1 MASGFS
7 LVEGGGGVSAKLEF
21 LSGKRKGEVYELAD
35 REEFGIGNRK
45 SAQIRVRDPWISYK
59 HAKICVDSGR
69 FFIEDLG
76 SSNGTWIDGQRIER
90 EPLKP
95 GMLLYLGKTKLKF
108 TQDDPPKGD
117 GGGAWWDKVLEGG
130 ESGETAVATDDASL
144 AKIARLTAE
153 VTEER
158 GKRRALER
166 FFDLPEDSK
175 IADAA
180 KAGELEAKTKELEE
194 KLKAAESGGGTDVDS
209 AVGEATE
216 RLRQD
221 HMSQVVELEAKA
233 KQSESQK
240 VDFENRYKDKVESAK
255 AELTKLKEGY
265 ESELEELR
273 GTLAKARESEA
284 PEGDEALQ
292 AERERA
298 EQLEKDLA
306 EARDLTRQLEESKT
320 TLQTELEEA
329 KSAPAPS
336 AKGEGEDPEE
346 LKSKVWAA
354 VEEATRWK
362 EEARQ
367 AKDQLE
373 LAQAE
378 AAEARAM
385 HAEVTQEIDDIS
397 MEQIEIEEEL
407 VLKIDLLRERL
418 VEASDKSADE
428 INAELKAAVEAAGE
442 DAGEEAE

>member
-1 MASGFS
+1 M
-7 LVEGGGGVSAKLEF
+7 SAKLEF
-21 LSGKRKGEVYELAD
+21 LSGKRKGDVFELAD

-108 TQDDPPKGD
+108 TQENPPTE
-117 GGGAWWDKVLEGG
+117 GGGAWWDKVLDTGG
-130 ESGETAVATDDASL
+130 EAQPVDDASL
-144 AKIARLTAE
+144 AKLARLTAE

-166 FFDLPEDSK
+166 FFDLPEDSTL
-175 IADAA
+175 ADAA
-180 KAGELEAKTKELEE
+180 KAGELEAKNRELET
-194 KLKAAESGGGTDVDS
+194 KLKEADSGSGASVET
-209 AVGEATE
+209 AVAEATE
-216 RLRQD
+216 RLRRD

-233 KQSESQK
+233 KQAESRG

-255 AELTKLKEGY
+255 SELTRVKEGY
-265 ESELEELR
+265 DQELEQ
-273 GTLAKARESEA
+273 ARASLEEARAGGA
-284 PEGDEALQ
+284 PEGDEALGK
-292 AERERA
+292 ERERA
-298 EQLEKDLA
+298 SQLEKDLA
-306 EARDLTRQLEESKT
+306 AARDQARQLEEDKSA
-320 TLQTELEEA
+320 LSGQLEEA
-329 KSAPAPS
+329 KSTPAPS
-336 AKGEGEDPEE
+336 SEGSVEDPEE

-362 EEARQ
+362 EDARK
-367 AKDQLE
+367 ATDQLE

-378 AAEARAM
+378 AAEARAK
-385 HAEVTQEIDDIS
+385 HAEVTQEIDEIS

-407 VLKIDLLRERL
+407 NLMISILKESL
-418 VEASDKSADE
+418 VQASGRSADE
-428 INAELKAAVEAAGE
+428 VNAGLKAAL
-442 DAGEEAE
+442 EAEAKAQAEGDAEGEAED

>member
-1 MASGFS
+1 MG
-7 LVEGGGGVSAKLEF
+7 AKLEF
-21 LSGKRKGEVYELAD
+21 LSGKRKGDVFELAEGD
-35 REEFGIGNRK
+35 EFGIGNRK
-45 SAQIRVRDPWISYK
+45 SAKIRVRDPWISYK
-59 HAKICVDSGR
+59 HAKICVDAGR

-108 TQDDPPKGD
+108 LQDDPPQGE

-130 ESGETAVATDDASL
+130 GEQAQAGGSGDDASL

-166 FFDLPEDSK
+166 FFDLPEETK

-180 KAGELEAKTKELEE
+180 KAGELESRVQELESQ
-194 KLKAAESGGGTDVDS
+194 LKTAEGGGGADVEV

-233 KQSESQK
+233 KQAESQK
-240 VDFENRYKDKVESAK
+240 IDFENRYKDKVESAK

-265 ESELEELR
+265 ERELEELR
-273 GTLAKARESEA
+273 QTLAEAREAGDSD
-284 PEGDEALQ
+284 GDEGLQ
-292 AERERA
+292 KERDRA
-298 EQLEKDLA
+298 AQLEKDLA
-306 EARDLTRQLEESKT
+306 EARDLARQLEEAKAE
-320 TLQTELEEA
+320 LQAELEEA
-329 KSAPAPS
+329 KSAPAS
-336 AKGEGEDPEE
+336 GSDSEGEDPEE

-367 AKDQLE
+367 ATDQLE

-378 AAEARAM
+378 AAEARAK
-385 HAEVTQEIDDIS
+385 HAEVVQEIDEIS

-407 VLKIDLLRERL
+407 NLQIELLKERL
-418 VEASDKSADE
+418 VEASGKSADE
-428 INAELKAAVEAAGE
+428 VNAELKAAVEAASG
-442 DAGEEAE
+442 AE

>member
-1 MASGFS
+1 VG
-7 LVEGGGGVSAKLEF
+7 AKLEF
-21 LSGKRKGEVYELAD
+21 LSGKRKGDVFELAD
-35 REEFGIGNRK
+35 GDEFGIGNRK
-45 SAQIRVRDPWISYK
+45 SAKIRVRDPWISYK

-108 TQDDPPKGD
+108 LQDDPPKGE

-130 ESGETAVATDDASL
+130 GDQTQVAAGPDDASL

-166 FFDLPEDSK
+166 FFDLPEESK
-175 IADAA
+175 IGDAA
-180 KAGELEAKTKELEE
+180 KAGEFEARVKELESQLE
-194 KLKAAESGGGTDVDS
+194 TTQAGGGADVES

-216 RLRQD
+216 RLRQE

-233 KQSESQK
+233 KQAESQK

-255 AELTKLKEGY
+255 AELQKLKDGY
-265 ESELEELR
+265 EVELEELR
-273 GTLAKARESEA
+273 KTLAEAREAGGSD
-284 PEGDEALQ
+284 GDEALQ
-292 AERERA
+292 KERDRA
-298 EQLEKDLA
+298 AQLEKDLA
-306 EARDLTRQLEESKT
+306 EARDLARQLEEAKAG
-320 TLQTELEEA
+320 LQSELEEA
-329 KSAPAPS
+329 KSAPA
-336 AKGEGEDPEE
+336 ATGEAGGEDPEE

-378 AAEARAM
+378 AAEARAK
-385 HAEVTQEIDDIS
+385 HAEVVQEIDEIS

-407 VLKIDLLRERL
+407 NLKINLLRDQL
-418 VEASDKSADE
+418 VEASGKTVDE
-428 INAELKAAVEAAGE
+428 INAELEAAVKAAA
-442 DAGEEAE
+442 D

>member
-1 MASGFS
+1 MG
-7 LVEGGGGVSAKLEF
+7 AKLEF
-21 LSGKRKGEVYELAD
+21 LSGKRKGDVFELAEGD
-35 REEFGIGNRK
+35 EFGIGNRK
-45 SAQIRVRDPWISYK
+45 SAKIRVRDPWISYK
-59 HAKICVDSGR
+59 HAKICVDAGC

-108 TQDDPPKGD
+108 LQDDPPQGS
-117 GGGAWWDKVLEGG
+117 GGGAWWDKVLEGSDQPQAG
-130 ESGETAVATDDASL
+130 AVSDDASL

-166 FFDLPEDSK
+166 FFDLPEETK

-180 KAGELEAKTKELEE
+180 KAGQLESRVQELESELKT
-194 KLKAAESGGGTDVDS
+194 AGSGGGAEVEA

-233 KQSESQK
+233 KQAESQK
-240 VDFENRYKDKVESAK
+240 IDFENRYKDKVESAK

-265 ESELEELR
+265 EQELEELR
-273 GTLAKARESEA
+273 QTLTDAREADGSD
-284 PEGDEALQ
+284 GDEALQ
-292 AERERA
+292 KERERA
-298 EQLEKDLA
+298 AQLEKDLA
-306 EARDLTRQLEESKT
+306 EARDLARQLEEAKAE
-320 TLQTELEEA
+320 LQSELEEA
-329 KSAPAPS
+329 KSAPSSSSDA
-336 AKGEGEDPEE
+336 EGEDPEE

-367 AKDQLE
+367 ATDQLE

-378 AAEARAM
+378 AAEARAK
-385 HAEVTQEIDDIS
+385 HAEVVQEIDEIS

-407 VLKIDLLRERL
+407 NLQISLLKERL
-418 VEASDKSADE
+418 VEASGKSADE
-428 INAELKAAVEAAGE
+428 VDAELKAAL
-442 DAGEEAE
+442 EAEESE